1 VKKILEKYPELVY
14 AFGTEF
20 LDLIESTMK
29 EEEIPEDRQIEWF
42 LVRMVIA
49 QHYKMV
55 KMDDG
60 IRATLH
66 DLGLMSDLLQ
76 KMATDFGVSNGST
89 KH

>member
-1 VKKILEKYPELVY
+1 MKKILEKYPELVY

-42 LVRMVIA
+42 LVRMVMA

-60 IRATLH
+60 IRAALH

>member
-1 VKKILEKYPELVY
+1 MKKVLERYPELVN

-20 LDLIESTMK
+20 LDLIESVMK
-29 EEEIPEDRQIEWF
+29 GEEIPEDRQIEWF
-42 LVRMVIA
+42 LVRMVMA
-49 QHYKMV
+49 QHHKMV

>member
-1 VKKILEKYPELVY
+1 MKKVLERYPELVN

-20 LDLIESTMK
+20 LDLIESMMK

-42 LVRMVIA
+42 LMRLLTA
-49 QHYKMV
+49 QHYKLV

-60 IRATLH
+60 IRGILH
-66 DLGLMSDLLQ
+66 GLELLSDLLQ